1 MLLLMLTLALPGGG
15 ALAAAPVADGPNLLQ
30 NPGFESPYVKQCC
43 QTDFSHY
50 LPNTPIDE
58 VQVAQGWLGWWLTP
72 DSDPYHPSN
81 CNGCNSWH
89 RPEWREANCGSGCSN
104 RIHSGDNAQKY
115 FTFYSLHDAGMYQQ
129 VSGLTPGQLLRFSIY
144 MQGWSTDA
152 NYGASAGQSTMGMR
166 IGIDPFGGTN
176 PFSGNIIWTNVQDT
190 YDVFAL
196 YTLEAVAKSGSVTVF
211 TRSTPTWSLQHNDIY
226 IDDASLVVVGGTPAN
241 NPPPNNPPAPAP
253 TAVPTQVPGFAY
265 TVVPGDNY
273 YRIARKFGVSV
284 QSILS
289 ANRVANPNLL
299 YTGTVLI
306 IPGVSG
312 PAPSGG
318 GSTSPTP
325 APTTNTPPTNN
336 APPANAI
343 THVVVQGDNLY
354 RLSRRYNT
362 TVARIKQL
370 NGLVSDIIYIGQV
383 LIIAPDQS

>member
-318 GSTSPTP
+318 GTSPTP

-383 LIIAPDQS
+383 LIIAPNQS